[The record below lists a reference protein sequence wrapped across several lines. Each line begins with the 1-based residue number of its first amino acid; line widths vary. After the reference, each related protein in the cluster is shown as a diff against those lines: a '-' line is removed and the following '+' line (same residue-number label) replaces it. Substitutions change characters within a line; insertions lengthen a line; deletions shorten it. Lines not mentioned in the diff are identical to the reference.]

1 MRFDYKRYRQE
12 RVADIDR
19 PVIEVRNLRDPL
31 TPAIAYEALVDS
43 GSDRCIFPSEIADL
57 LGIDLTKD
65 RQRALRGW
73 CRRWRAP
80 TGLFPSRSDRRG
92 PARRSCVHDNG
103 RVHAGFLK

>member
-1 MRFDYKRYRQE
+1 MRFEYKRYRLE
-12 RVADIDR
+12 RAADIDR
-19 PVIEVRNLRDPL
+19 PVIQVILRNLRDPL

-65 RQRALRGW
+65 RQRALCGW

-80 TGLFPSRSDRRG
+80 TGLFPSR
-92 PARRSCVHDNG
+92 
-103 RVHAGFLK
+103 